1 MSKEKK
7 GENVKVVVRCRPMNS
22 VERERGDTSIVVMDT
37 KLGSSQK
44 GDEHSGLTGE
54 CRRIV
59 RPALRG

>member
-37 KLGSSQK
+37 KLGSSQQ
-44 GDEHSGLTGE
+44 GDKHSGLTG
-54 CRRIV
+54 
-59 RPALRG
+59 